1 MAWVRKRLTGDGVPR
16 YSAVYRDPAG
26 RCRSAGVFTTHR
38 DALRAATQAEV
49 KIREGNWLDPRAGR
63 ITFRDYV
70 ENVWWPSLHL
80 EVSTKAAY
88 RSNLDTHFLPFFGD
102 YPLSAISPSL
112 VQRWVTHA
120 LRGGLSARSVVK
132 YHVVL
137 HGILARAV
145 RDRAIAHNPAADTD
159 LPKVIAKRQRIITP
173 AEFERLI
180 AHIPDRYRV
189 LVLVAIETGM
199 RWGEL
204 AALRPRHLDLP
215 ARRIRVEETIV
226 EVSKK
231 DSPNGE
237 RYLVKAYPKDDEPR
251 TIGISAQLADIL
263 AQRIRDHA
271 LAPDDL
277 LFPSTRAGGT
287 TPMSRNTFRT
297 RGWLPATRKAGLE
310 GVRIHD
316 LRHAHASWL
325 LAGGA
330 DLKTVMARLG
340 HTQIQTTQ
348 RYLHTLPGADE
359 QALHAFQRI
368 RGTAASDG
376 RTPTARSRKVRGVP
390 RQRSLHRPRATA
402 P

>member
-1 MAWVRKRLTGDGVPR
+1 MAWVRKRLTREGVPR
-16 YSAVYRDPAG
+16 YLAGYRDPTG
-26 RCRSAGVFTTHR
+26 RHRSAGVFTTHR

-49 KIREGNWLDPRAGR
+49 KVGEGTWIDRQAGR

-70 ENVWWPSLHL
+70 ETVWWPSVHL
-80 EVSTKAAY
+80 EGSTKAAY

-102 YPLSAISPSL
+102 YPLAAIAPSM

-120 LRGGLSARSVVK
+120 LAGGLSARSVVK

-145 RDRAIAHNPAADTD
+145 RDRVIAHNPAADTD
-159 LPKVIAKRQRIITP
+159 LPKVITKRQRIITP
-173 AEFERLI
+173 AEFDRLL
-180 AHIPDRYRV
+180 AQIPDRYRV
-189 LVLVAIETGM
+189 LVLTAIETGM

-215 ARRIRVEETIV
+215 SRVLRIEETIV
-226 EVSKK
+226 EVSRK
-231 DSPNGE
+231 DSPTGA
-237 RYLVKAYPKDDEPR
+237 RYLVKAYPKDDQPR
-251 TIGISAQLADIL
+251 TIGISGQLAEVL
-263 AQRIRDHA
+263 AARIKDLA
-271 LAPDDL
+271 LAPTDL
-277 LFPSTRAGGT
+277 LFASTRHGGT

-297 RGWLPATRKAGLE
+297 RGWLPATQRAGLE

-330 DLKTVMARLG
+330 DLKTVMERLG
-340 HTQIQTTQ
+340 HSQIQTTQ

-368 RGTAASDG
+368 RGTGAADG
-376 RTPTARSRKVRGVP
+376 TPSTP
-390 RQRSLHRPRATA
+390 
-402 P
+402 

>member
-1 MAWVRKRLTGDGVPR
+1 M
-16 YSAVYRDPAG
+16 
-26 RCRSAGVFTTHR
+26 
-38 DALRAATQAEV
+38 
-49 KIREGNWLDPRAGR
+49 
-63 ITFRDYV
+63 
-70 ENVWWPSLHL
+70 
-80 EVSTKAAY
+80 
-88 RSNLDTHFLPFFGD
+88 
-102 YPLSAISPSL
+102 
-112 VQRWVTHA
+112 QRWVTHA

-145 RDRAIAHNPAADTD
+145 RDRVIAHNPAAETD

-173 AEFERLI
+173 DEFERLL
-180 AHIPDRYRV
+180 AQIPDRFRA

-204 AALRPRHLDLP
+204 AALRPRHLDAP
-215 ARRIRVEETIV
+215 ARMVRVEETIV
-226 EVSKK
+226 EVSRK
-231 DSPNGE
+231 DSPTGG

-251 TIGISAQLADIL
+251 TIGISTGLVEIL
-263 AQRIRDHA
+263 SARIRDLA
-271 LAPDDL
+271 LAPNDL
-277 LFPSTRAGGT
+277 LFPCTRAGGS

-297 RGWLPATRKAGLE
+297 RGWLPATRLAGLE

-330 DLKTVMARLG
+330 DLKTVMARLS

-359 QALHAFQRI
+359 QALQAFQRI
-368 RGTAASDG
+368 RGTTTPNG
-376 RTPTARSRKVRGVP
+376 TTPT
-390 RQRSLHRPRATA
+390 T
-402 P
+402 

>member
-1 MAWVRKRLTGDGVPR
+1 MAWVTERRSRHGEPR
-16 YSAVYRDPAG
+16 FLAGYRDPAG
-26 RCRSAGVFTTHR
+26 SQRSAGVFTTHR

-49 KIREGNWLDPRAGR
+49 KVREGTWLDPRAGR
-63 ITFRDYV
+63 ITFRNYV
-70 ENVWWPSLHL
+70 ETVWWPSLHL

-88 RSNLDTHFLPFFGD
+88 RSNLDTHFLPFFGE
-102 YPLSAISPSL
+102 YPLSAISPSM

-120 LRGGLSARSVVK
+120 LRGGLSARSVGK

-137 HGILARAV
+137 HGIFGRAV
-145 RDRAIAHNPAADTD
+145 RDRVIAHNPAADTD

-173 AEFERLI
+173 EEFERLL
-180 AHIPDRYRV
+180 AQIPDRYRV

-226 EVSKK
+226 EVSRK
-231 DSPNGE
+231 DSPTGG

-251 TIGISAQLADIL
+251 TIGISAGLADIL
-263 AQRIRDHA
+263 TVRIRDLA
-271 LAPDDL
+271 LASDDL
-277 LFPSTRAGGT
+277 LFPSTRGGGT

-297 RGWLPATRKAGLE
+297 RGWLPATRRAALE
-310 GVRIHD
+310 GMRIHD

-330 DLKTVMARLG
+330 DLKTVMERLG

-359 QALHAFQRI
+359 QALQAFQRI
-368 RGTAASDG
+368 RGT
-376 RTPTARSRKVRGVP
+376 TPTDGSA
-390 RQRSLHRPRATA
+390 
-402 P
+402 

>member
-1 MAWVRKRLTGDGVPR
+1 MFAGFSAHISPAGAQPGVDVEKVVAGMAWVRRRLTGDGVPR

-49 KIREGNWLDPRAGR
+49 KVGEGTWIDRQAGR
-63 ITFRDYV
+63 ITFRGYV
-70 ENVWWPSLHL
+70 EQVWWPSVHL

-102 YPLSAISPSL
+102 YPLTTIAPSM

-120 LRGGLSARSVVK
+120 LQGGLSARSVVK

-137 HGILARAV
+137 HGIFARAV
-145 RDRAIAHNPAADTD
+145 RDRVIAHNPAADTD
-159 LPKVIAKRQRIITP
+159 LPKVIAKRARIITP
-173 AEFERLI
+173 AEFERLLGQ
-180 AHIPDRYRV
+180 IPDRYRV
-189 LVLVAIETGM
+189 LVLTAIETGM

-204 AALRPRHLDLP
+204 AALRPHHLDAA
-215 ARRIRVEETIV
+215 ARRIRIEETIV

-231 DSPNGE
+231 DSPTGQ
-237 RYLVKAYPKDDEPR
+237 RYLIKAYPKDDEPR
-251 TIGISAQLADIL
+251 TIGISGQLTEIL
-263 AQRIRDHA
+263 AARIRDLA
-271 LAPDDL
+271 LATGEL
-277 LFPSTRAGGT
+277 LFPSTRHGGT

-297 RGWLPATRKAGLE
+297 RGWLPATQRAGLT

-330 DLKTVMARLG
+330 DLKTVMERLG

-348 RYLHTLPGADE
+348 RYLHALPGADE
-359 QALHAFQRI
+359 QALMAFQRI
-368 RGTAASDG
+368 RARGTANGA
-376 RTPTARSRKVRGVP
+376 
-390 RQRSLHRPRATA
+390 
-402 P
+402 

>member
-1 MAWVRKRLTGDGVPR
+1 MAWVRKRLTGDGQPR

-26 RCRSAGVFTTHR
+26 RCRSAGVFSTHR

-49 KIREGNWLDPRAGR
+49 KVGEGSWIDRQSGR

-70 ENVWWPSLHL
+70 ETVWWPSLHL
-80 EVSTKAAY
+80 EMSTKAAY

-102 YPLSAISPSL
+102 YPLFAISPSM

-120 LRGGLSARSVVK
+120 LQGGLSARSVVK

-145 RDRAIAHNPAADTD
+145 RDRVIAHNPAADTD
-159 LPKVIAKRQRIITP
+159 LPKVVVKRQRIITP
-173 AEFERLI
+173 EEFERLL
-180 AHIPDRYRV
+180 AQIPDRYRV

-215 ARRIRVEETIV
+215 ARRIRIEETIV

-231 DSPNGE
+231 DSPTGQ
-237 RYLVKAYPKDDEPR
+237 RYHVKAYPKDDEPR
-251 TIGISAQLADIL
+251 AIGISPGLADIL
-263 AQRIRDHA
+263 TDRIRYLA

-277 LFPSTRAGGT
+277 LFPSTRAGGG

-297 RGWLPATRKAGLE
+297 RGWLPATRRAGLE

-359 QALHAFQRI
+359 QALQAFQRI
-368 RGTAASDG
+368 RGTTMPNGA
-376 RTPTARSRKVRGVP
+376 TPIT
-390 RQRSLHRPRATA
+390 
-402 P
+402 